1 MTGRSLADVFNRLG
15 YMERKGSGFGKILNG
30 YKVPPWVVYFCR
42 CGKPAGGIY
51 SSDFNIIKQEK
62 KELNASFCPP
72 KQKSRRQGHGG
83 QPAAWNKGTRTLAL
97 AVT

>member
-1 MTGRSLADVFNRLG
+1 MS
-15 YMERKGSGFGKILNG
+15 SC